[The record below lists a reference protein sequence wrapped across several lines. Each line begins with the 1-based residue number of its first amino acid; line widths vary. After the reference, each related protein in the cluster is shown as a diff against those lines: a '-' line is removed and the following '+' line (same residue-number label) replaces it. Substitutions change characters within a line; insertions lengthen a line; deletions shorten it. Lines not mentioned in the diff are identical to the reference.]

1 MRKLL
6 LIILFLLFTQSSYG
20 KWTDFEKKTVLRKCL
35 EQRHESF
42 DLPDYIIMC
51 NCTINE
57 SEKHFT
63 PDEVFKSM
71 KTERQNID
79 TWQERVKEA
88 ETKRKEVKEKLSNID
103 TEIRT
108 KCNKTAFSSPQKKTV
123 PKQKVIKKEK
133 PKAMDQFVTTLPK
146 KSSSK
151 KEDAEEVELTT
162 SDKGFLKNFDKL
174 NKLTL
179 KKSEENKVAKVE
191 KTEKSGGGQLK
202 KAPVIPGISNFLN
215 MKTGLTTIFFE
226 SSDNFLQAQELLLK
240 AYGKNVEAAQVRAAI
255 EYAKD
260 SKNDENDRIK
270 NSIKATTEAS
280 AVIEK
285 EMQDENKIISAEGK
299 VIYAQSLP
307 YAMRGTVGA
316 FKLAPETMKMTQQVK
331 ASPIRAASQLGGFIK
346 VLPHF
351 PKYVKTVNATRKLV
365 FSGAKANDIEGHDKY
380 DKELGEL
387 L

>member
-6 LIILFLLFTQSSYG
+6 LIVILFLLFTQSSYG

-42 DLPDYIIMC
+42 DLTDYTIMC
-51 NCTINE
+51 NCTVNE

-63 PDEVFKSM
+63 PDEVLKLM
-71 KTERQNID
+71 KPNATPDAI
-79 TWQERVKEA
+79 A
-88 ETKRKEVKEKLSNID
+88 
-103 TEIRT
+103 TEIGA
-108 KCNKTAFSSPQKKTV
+108 KCNKTAFSSPQQNAQ
-123 PKQKVIKKEK
+123 KQGIVIKKEK
-133 PKAMDQFVTTLPK
+133 PKAMDQFVTTLPQ
-146 KSSSK
+146 SYSK
-151 KEDAEEVELTT
+151 KEDTEEVESTT

-174 NKLTL
+174 NKFTL

-191 KTEKSGGGQLK
+191 KTDANKTEKSGGGQLK
-202 KAPVIPGISNFLN
+202 KAPAVPGISNFLN

-260 SKNDENDRIK
+260 SNNNENDRIK

-285 EMQDENKIISAEGK
+285 EMQDENKVISAEGK

-331 ASPIRAASQLGGFIK
+331 ASPIMALNQLGGFVK

-387 L
+387 E

>member
-1 MRKLL
+1 
-6 LIILFLLFTQSSYG
+6 
-20 KWTDFEKKTVLRKCL
+20 
-35 EQRHESF
+35 
-42 DLPDYIIMC
+42 
-51 NCTINE
+51 
-57 SEKHFT
+57 
-63 PDEVFKSM
+63 M
-71 KTERQNID
+71 KNH
-79 TWQERVKEA
+79 
-88 ETKRKEVKEKLSNID
+88 NY
-103 TEIRT
+103 
-108 KCNKTAFSSPQKKTV
+108 FSSSKVSSVSKISKSSSSSCVSSFFFSLIKDQVIIKHVVRITKSKT
-123 PKQKVIKKEK
+123 PSKLKEHE
-133 PKAMDQFVTTLPK
+133 LPK
-146 KSSSK
+146 LSSK

-202 KAPVIPGISNFLN
+202 KAPVVPGISNFLS
-215 MKTGLTTIFFE
+215 MKTGLTTVFFE

-260 SKNDENDRIK
+260 SNNSENDRIK

-380 DKELGEL
+380 DKELEELGEL
-387 L
+387 

>member
-1 MRKLL
+1 
-6 LIILFLLFTQSSYG
+6 
-20 KWTDFEKKTVLRKCL
+20 
-35 EQRHESF
+35 
-42 DLPDYIIMC
+42 
-51 NCTINE
+51 
-57 SEKHFT
+57 
-63 PDEVFKSM
+63 
-71 KTERQNID
+71 
-79 TWQERVKEA
+79 
-88 ETKRKEVKEKLSNID
+88 
-103 TEIRT
+103 
-108 KCNKTAFSSPQKKTV
+108 
-123 PKQKVIKKEK
+123 
-133 PKAMDQFVTTLPK
+133 
-146 KSSSK
+146 
-151 KEDAEEVELTT
+151 
-162 SDKGFLKNFDKL
+162 
-174 NKLTL
+174 
-179 KKSEENKVAKVE
+179 
-191 KTEKSGGGQLK
+191 
-202 KAPVIPGISNFLN
+202 

-285 EMQDENKIISAEGK
+285 EMQDENKVISAEGK

-331 ASPIRAASQLGGFIK
+331 ASPIRALNQLGGFVK

-387 L
+387 E

>member
-1 MRKLL
+1 MKKK
-6 LIILFLLFTQSSYG
+6 LIIVNFFIFFLMFTTNSYG
-20 KWTDFEKKTVLRKCL
+20 KWTDFEKKTVLRECL

-42 DLPDYIIMC
+42 DLTDYIIMC

-71 KTERQNID
+71 KGKETSDPIAAEID
-79 TWQERVKEA
+79 T
-88 ETKRKEVKEKLSNID
+88 
-103 TEIRT
+103 
-108 KCNKTAFSSPQKKTV
+108 KCDKTAFSSPQQNAQKKTV
-123 PKQKVIKKEK
+123 PKQKVVIKKTK
-133 PKAMDQFVTTLPK
+133 PNAMDQFVTTLPK

-215 MKTGLTTIFFE
+215 MKTGLTTVFFE

-260 SKNDENDRIK
+260 SNNSENDRIK

-387 L
+387 GEL

>member
-1 MRKLL
+1 M
-6 LIILFLLFTQSSYG
+6 FTTNSYG
-20 KWTDFEKKTVLRKCL
+20 KWTDFEKKTVLRECL

-42 DLPDYIIMC
+42 DLTDYTIMC
-51 NCTINE
+51 NCTVNE

-63 PDEVFKSM
+63 PDEVLKSI
-71 KTERQNID
+71 KGKATSDPIA
-79 TWQERVKEA
+79 A
-88 ETKRKEVKEKLSNID
+88 EIG
-103 TEIRT
+103 T
-108 KCNKTAFSSPQKKTV
+108 KCNKTAFSSPQQNAQKKTV
-123 PKQKVIKKEK
+123 PKQKVVIKKTK
-133 PKAMDQFVTTLPK
+133 PNAMDQFVTTLPK

-191 KTEKSGGGQLK
+191 KTTSDKTKKSGDRQLK
-202 KAPVIPGISNFLN
+202 KAPVVPGISNFLN

-260 SKNDENDRIK
+260 SNNSENDRIK

-387 L
+387 E